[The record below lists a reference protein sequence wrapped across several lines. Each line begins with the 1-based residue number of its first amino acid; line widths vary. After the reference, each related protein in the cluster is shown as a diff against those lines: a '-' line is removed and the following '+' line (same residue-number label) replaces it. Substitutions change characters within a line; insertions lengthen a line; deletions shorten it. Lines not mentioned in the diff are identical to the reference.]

1 LETTIHFYYP
11 TLELFC
17 FSFTQPFTH
26 SKFCLPNPFLLN
38 IEIIIGLICS
48 APLDYY
54 CDHPVDVAL
63 LLDSSSDFKQVNFEA
78 QKKFAESFI
87 TYFKLRS
94 ILIGGAIAIVPYS
107 DKKITRLTIRNFYY
121 SRSIAGLTRK
131 IKTLK
136 YLGGKS
142 NLQDAFRFVT
152 DELFVPT
159 MGARSWVPRVV
170 VAITGS
176 WRTWSS
182 WQTREVLNNFGMLTG
197 FSSSLCAK
205 SHKPWL

>member
-1 LETTIHFYYP
+1 
-11 TLELFC
+11 
-17 FSFTQPFTH
+17 
-26 SKFCLPNPFLLN
+26 
-38 IEIIIGLICS
+38 
-48 APLDYY
+48 
-54 CDHPVDVAL
+54 
-63 LLDSSSDFKQVNFEA
+63 
-78 QKKFAESFI
+78 
-87 TYFKLRS
+87 
-94 ILIGGAIAIVPYS
+94 LIGGAIAIVPYS

-142 NLQDAFRFVT
+142 NLQDAFRFAT

-182 WQTREVLNNFGMLTG
+182 WQTREVLNNFGMLTA

-205 SHKPWL
+205 SHLGCKYAEIRLAGFFWGKHDAC